1 MAWHNHKSQCV
12 IIIIFTCT
20 IWHDYATLTGI
31 IITADNT
38 NTNPNPTK
46 NPTDPNPS
54 AVIIILCGTYNTTRC
69 ETAIMPILLSHSSQS
84 RMLFT
89 CFAPTVTTLYWQQ
102 QSTAKVFMSRQRKT
116 TTAKQPLHARNTYVD
131 HAFHC
136 PVFARRQQWRV
147 KTSARTAQTLYNTH
161 NRKHH
166 IGLHRTTAAKN
177 RMVFPQQTA
186 VE

>member
-1 MAWHNHKSQCV
+1 MHFMLYVMLC
-12 IIIIFTCT
+12 
-20 IWHDYATLTGI
+20 
-31 IITADNT
+31 
-38 NTNPNPTK
+38 TK

-102 QSTAKVFMSRQRKT
+102 QSAAKVFMSRQRK

-186 VE
+186 VV